1 MKKEVALNADFVSVE
16 TLCKGSWFALEQ
28 CGRLLRSAAEVFD
41 SGDHATGVA
50 LAMLG
55 QEELGRSRI
64 LRDMAK
70 RVAAGEAFRPED
82 IQNACFDHVVKQRAA
97 VLGITLN
104 DPPEPFRSLIKEKLG
119 LTPGTEEYRRA
130 NDKLDEVIKAK
141 ARRLPQDRHDMRTSA
156 LYVDLD
162 DDGTTWNRPSALSR
176 ARAYDVISG
185 AVNDYAGQYDPV
197 RIGMIEEEFPP
208 MAAAR
213 TAIAAQFEL
222 PAPRQPSLAQAAQQT
237 A

>member
-1 MKKEVALNADFVSVE
+1 MKADSVSVE

-28 CGRLLRSAAEVFD
+28 CGHLLRSAAEVFD
-41 SGDHATGVA
+41 SGDHATGVV

-64 LRDMAK
+64 LRDIATDA
-70 RVAAGEAFRPED
+70 AAGKKFQPED
-82 IQNACFDHVVKQRAA
+82 IQNACFDHVVKQKAA

-104 DPPEPFRSLIKEKLG
+104 DPPEPFRSLIKEMLG

-130 NDKLDEVIKAK
+130 NDKLDEAIKAK
-141 ARRLPQDRHDMRTSA
+141 AKRLPQDRHDMRTSA

-162 DDGTTWNRPSALSR
+162 DDGTTWNRPSTLSR
-176 ARAYDVISG
+176 TKAYDIISG
-185 AVNDYAGQYDPV
+185 AVNDYAGQHDPV
-197 RIGMIEEEFPP
+197 RIGIIEEKFQA

-213 TAIAAQFEL
+213 TAIGAEL
-222 PAPRQPSLAQAAQQT
+222 NLPCPRWPTDVRAAQQT

>member
-1 MKKEVALNADFVSVE
+1 MKVDSVSVE

-28 CGRLLRSAAEVFD
+28 CGHLLRSAAEVFD
-41 SGDHATGVA
+41 SGDHATGVV

-64 LRDMAK
+64 LRDIAK
-70 RVAAGEAFRPED
+70 DAAAGKKFQPED
-82 IQNACFDHVVKQRAA
+82 IQNACFDHVVKQKAA

-104 DPPEPFRSLIKEKLG
+104 DPPEPFRSLIKEMLG

-130 NDKLDEVIKAK
+130 NEKLDEAIKAK
-141 ARRLPQDRHDMRTSA
+141 AKRLPQDRHDMRTSA

-162 DDGTTWNRPSALSR
+162 DDGVTWNRPSTLSR
-176 ARAYDVISG
+176 TKACDIISG
-185 AVNDYAGQYDPV
+185 AVNDYIGQHDRV
-197 RIGMIEEEFPP
+197 RIEIIEEDFPP

-213 TAIAAQFEL
+213 TALGAQFEL
-222 PAPRQPSLAQAAQQT
+222 PAPRQPSSAQAAQQT

>member
-1 MKKEVALNADFVSVE
+1 LNADSVSVE
-16 TLCKGSWFALEQ
+16 TVWEGSWFALEQ
-28 CGRLLRSAAEVFD
+28 CGRLLRSASELFD
-41 SGDHATGVA
+41 SGDHATGVV

-64 LRDMAK
+64 LRNIAK
-70 RVAAGEAFRPED
+70 RVAAGETFRPED
-82 IQNACFDHVVKQRAA
+82 IQNACFDHVVKQRSA

-104 DPPEPFRSLIKEKLG
+104 DPPEPFRSLIKEMLG

-130 NDKLDEVIKAK
+130 NDRFDEAIKAK
-141 ARRLPQDRHDMRTSA
+141 ARRLPQDRHDMRTTA

-162 DDGTTWNRPSALSR
+162 DDGTTWKRPSTLISR
-176 ARAYDVISG
+176 AGAYDVISG
-185 AVNDYAGQYDPV
+185 AVNDYAGQCDPV
-197 RIGMIEEEFPP
+197 RIGMIEKEFPP

-222 PAPRQPSLAQAAQQT
+222 PAPRQPSLAQAAEKT
-237 A
+237 LV